1 MVDGT
6 VAGGAAPRRI
16 SVILARLAQAKDAD
30 LLLREALDAAIDIAG
45 ADMGNIQLL
54 EPANGRLK
62 IAASRGFSAPFLDFF
77 ATVSAHTNSA
87 CGATLVNRMRIMV
100 EDVATSYLFVA
111 TPALD
116 IMLAAN
122 ARGRAFDTAV
132 EQQRSPHGRDVDAL
146 AAPIARHALRSGSA
160 RSACGRLGR
169 SPPGDR
175 KSALCQDASVRERP
189 S

>member
-1 MVDGT
+1 MAHGT
-6 VAGGAAPRRI
+6 VAGGAAPRPI

-54 EPANGRLK
+54 EPANGSLK

-87 CGATLVNRMRIMV
+87 CGATLVSRMRIMV

-116 IMLAAN
+116 IMLAA
-122 ARGRAFDTAV
+122 
-132 EQQRSPHGRDVDAL
+132 
-146 AAPIARHALRSGSA
+146 SA
-160 RSACGRLGR
+160 RAVHSTPLLSSSGRLMGVLSTHWR
-169 SPPGDR
+169 RPLHGMPYDPAPLDR
-175 KSALCQDASVRERP
+175 LAVGLADRLQEIESRTQNASIRERP